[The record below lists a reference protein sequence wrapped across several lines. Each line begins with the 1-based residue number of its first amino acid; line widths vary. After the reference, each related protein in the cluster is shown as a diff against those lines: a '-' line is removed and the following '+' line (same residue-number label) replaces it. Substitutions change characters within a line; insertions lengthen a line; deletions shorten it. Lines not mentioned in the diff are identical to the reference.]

1 MSGFPPPPV
10 ATIDWNKADNNRQVY
25 EVNGH
30 IESTY
35 SKTTGEWTP
44 LKFVSDPYMRVHG
57 MSPALN
63 YGQQALEGFKA
74 FRTPGDPGRIVLF
87 RPNLNAIR
95 FQHSSIVLSMPPV
108 PVEMFLRACRAAVA
122 LNANYVPPYE
132 SGGAL
137 YVRPQLYGTSAHL
150 GLSAPSEYTFCVFVV
165 PTTCAHL
172 GTQPVKALI
181 LDDFD
186 RAAPKGTGH
195 AKVGGN
201 YAPVI
206 RWSDKAR
213 AEGFGITLHLDSV
226 HHKEVDEF
234 SSCAFIGVHSQG
246 DSNITLVVPDSR
258 CTIDSVTSDSVQHI
272 AQQLG
277 WKVEKRPVDYKELP
291 SFSEVLGVGTSVVL
305 IPIKSI
311 TRRSITQGMPSTPRL
326 QVEAE
331 SEIITYLS
339 EEQNKGGLVFSTLLN
354 QLSAIQRG
362 KAYDEFGWLFT
373 VHEED
378 RNI

>member
-1 MSGFPPPPV
+1 
-10 ATIDWNKADNNRQVY
+10 
-25 EVNGH
+25 
-30 IESTY
+30 
-35 SKTTGEWTP
+35 
-44 LKFVSDPYMRVHG
+44 

-150 GLSAPSEYTFCVFVV
+150 GLSAPN
-165 PTTCAHL
+165 
-172 GTQPVKALI
+172 
-181 LDDFD
+181 DFD